1 MTPFYISAEKCISY
15 QTKFGY
21 VVGVIS
27 VAQYLD
33 RKKDAIPAPQG
44 AIPVLQG
51 AIPGLQ
57 GSIPGLH
64 GVRTLRGSHPSTAF
78 VRTTVGVLAHNTP
91 KTPLSDSKLF

>member
-1 MTPFYISAEKCISY
+1 VTPFYISAEKCISY

>member
-1 MTPFYISAEKCISY
+1 M
-15 QTKFGY
+15 
-21 VVGVIS
+21 
-27 VAQYLD
+27 AQYLD

-44 AIPVLQG
+44 AIPVLQGAIPGLQG